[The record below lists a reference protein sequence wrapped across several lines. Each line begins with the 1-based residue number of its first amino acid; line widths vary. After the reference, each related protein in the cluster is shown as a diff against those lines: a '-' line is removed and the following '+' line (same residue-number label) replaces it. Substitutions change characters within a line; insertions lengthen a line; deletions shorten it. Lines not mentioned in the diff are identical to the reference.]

1 MDNKDSGGRAFP
13 VLCNIKDGSDWIAR
27 DGMTLR
33 DWFAGQAL
41 PQAVED
47 YGTPGIR
54 GRANHGKRITPYS
67 AEAVGTREQII
78 ARQAYI
84 YADAMIEARK

>member
-1 MDNKDSGGRAFP
+1 MSETETGGPAYP
-13 VLCNIKDGSDWIAR
+13 PLHNPKHHES
-27 DGMTLR
+27 GMTLR

-47 YGTPGIR
+47 YGTPGIS
-54 GRANHGKRITPYS
+54 GRDNHGNRITPYS
-67 AEAVGTREQII
+67 TKAVGTREQII